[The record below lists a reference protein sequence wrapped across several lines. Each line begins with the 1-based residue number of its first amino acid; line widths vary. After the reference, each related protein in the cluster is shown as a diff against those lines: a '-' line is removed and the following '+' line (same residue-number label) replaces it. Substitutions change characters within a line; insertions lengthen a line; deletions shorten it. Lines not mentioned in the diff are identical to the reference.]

1 MRGKIG
7 LAGLVFGLCGV
18 AASAQNIT
26 AAPYPNNVYCSGV
39 VTTEA
44 VPRDTFII
52 TGEESNTNIIFSDH
66 DYVFINKGSSKGVK
80 VGDEFSVIRPV
91 EDPDKF
97 EWTKWQF
104 SILRKMGTLWDDEGR
119 VKVVDARPE
128 VSVARIENGCGYMQ
142 RADIVLPFVERP
154 EPPLKATVRLDR
166 FSAPDGKTL
175 GMVITGQKFQ
185 SQVGKNDIVYVNL
198 GNGQGVKVGDYFRI
212 FRYTGTQN
220 ETVYQTADFAF
231 NVDGDLGPTYGYGS
245 VSKKYNWTNVPRE
258 VVGEG
263 VVLRTG
269 PNSATVLITFSQRE
283 IYAGDYVEV
292 E

>member
-1 MRGKIG
+1 MCKARRTIVLTLPDAFVTVDVSWLAFKVHQRSEIMRGKIG

-104 SILRKMGTLWDDEGR
+104 SIRVPSALWP
-119 VKVVDARPE
+119 A
-128 VSVARIENGCGYMQ
+128 
-142 RADIVLPFVERP
+142 
-154 EPPLKATVRLDR
+154 
-166 FSAPDGKTL
+166 SAPMQLEPLHFPILKKVIPPTL
-175 GMVITGQKFQ
+175 LR
-185 SQVGKNDIVYVNL
+185 N
-198 GNGQGVKVGDYFRI
+198 
-212 FRYTGTQN
+212 
-220 ETVYQTADFAF
+220 QT
-231 NVDGDLGPTYGYGS
+231 
-245 VSKKYNWTNVPRE
+245 
-258 VVGEG
+258 
-263 VVLRTG
+263 RTTTEL
-269 PNSATVLITFSQRE
+269 P
-283 IYAGDYVEV
+283 
-292 E
+292 